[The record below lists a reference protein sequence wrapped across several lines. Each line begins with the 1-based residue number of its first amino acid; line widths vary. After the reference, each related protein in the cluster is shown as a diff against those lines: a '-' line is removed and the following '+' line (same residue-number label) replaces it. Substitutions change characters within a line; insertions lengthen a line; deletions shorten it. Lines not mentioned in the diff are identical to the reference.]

1 MIVAG
6 VMAAACALYA
16 PPGVLLYLWLRTRG
30 LQFIPAL
37 GLGLALLELLAIFGN
52 GPMGKISGTS
62 EQTPLTVTGQ
72 DVGGTQKVPLVLLV
86 GAETQGASEI
96 FAAALQASRRAVL
109 VGQSTPGK
117 VMRYN
122 TSTLPDGS

>member
-37 GLGLALLELLAIFGN
+37 GLGLALLTVLYAALASAAGYHFWRQLAATLLLDG
-52 GPMGKISGTS
+52 
-62 EQTPLTVTGQ
+62 
-72 DVGGTQKVPLVLLV
+72 VLLWL
-86 GAETQGASEI
+86 
-96 FAAALQASRRAVL
+96 ALRGSVRLRLPKAQPWQLLL
-109 VGQSTPGK
+109 VA
-117 VMRYN
+117 
-122 TSTLPDGS
+122 